1 MVLCKTQHGQQV
13 MKDRSVTLSPRQ
25 RAAFILV
32 DGKRP
37 LAEVLRATA
46 GAGATAEDVEQLV
59 RLGLVARVQ
68 AIAADPVSRM
78 DARSPQ
84 ERYSAAYPIATS
96 LTAGLGLKG
105 FRLNLAIEGA
115 GSYDD
120 LVALA
125 PKIREAVGPAK
136 FAPLGSALGA

>member
-1 MVLCKTQHGQQV
+1 MVLCKTEHGQQV

-37 LAEVLRATA
+37 LAALLAATA
-46 GAGATAEDVEQLV
+46 GAGVTADDLEQLV
-59 RLGLVARVQ
+59 RLGLVARLESPSE
-68 AIAADPVSRM
+68 PVLEV
-78 DARSPQ
+78 DVRSPQ